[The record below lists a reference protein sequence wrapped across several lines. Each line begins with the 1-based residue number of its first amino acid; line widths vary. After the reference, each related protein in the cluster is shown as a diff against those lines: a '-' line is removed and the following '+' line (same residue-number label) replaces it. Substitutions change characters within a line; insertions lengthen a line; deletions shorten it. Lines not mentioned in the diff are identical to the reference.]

1 MARKCGRSQFFAQ
14 WYQGQFFVY
23 ACSSEMYQSYE
34 DTPPPPPPSCLVV
47 LKEDRGRDLTYETRF
62 IGVKERMTF
71 LTLL

>member
-1 MARKCGRSQFFAQ
+1 MARKCGRSQLFAQ

-34 DTPPPPPPSCLVV
+34 DTPPSRLVV
-47 LKEDRGRDLTYETRF
+47 LEEDRGRDLTYETRF
-62 IGVKERMTF
+62 IGTKERMTF

>member
-1 MARKCGRSQFFAQ
+1 MAQKCGRSQLFAQ

-34 DTPPPPPPSCLVV
+34 DTPPPSRLVV
-47 LKEDRGRDLTYETRF
+47 LEEDRGRDLTYETRF
-62 IGVKERMTF
+62 IGTKERMTF